1 MHRAF
6 RGGIVTKPI
15 KLLFFVESNPSGGG
29 TVTLQ
34 CATILPRDFQ
44 KTIGL
49 LSGFLDKI
57 TPKSPMEQ
65 MYEGLERQG
74 ITPGEEVGM

>member
-1 MHRAF
+1 M
-6 RGGIVTKPI
+6 
-15 KLLFFVESNPSGGG
+15 
-29 TVTLQ
+29 TLQ

-74 ITPGEEVGM
+74 ITPGEEVGCE

>member
-1 MHRAF
+1 M
-6 RGGIVTKPI
+6 
-15 KLLFFVESNPSGGG
+15 
-29 TVTLQ
+29 TLQ

-57 TPKSPMEQ
+57 TPKSLMEQ
-65 MYEGLERQG
+65 IYEGLERQG
-74 ITPGEEVGM
+74 ITPGEEVGMFIVIKFFRDDMIKSISNSSILKICRLSS